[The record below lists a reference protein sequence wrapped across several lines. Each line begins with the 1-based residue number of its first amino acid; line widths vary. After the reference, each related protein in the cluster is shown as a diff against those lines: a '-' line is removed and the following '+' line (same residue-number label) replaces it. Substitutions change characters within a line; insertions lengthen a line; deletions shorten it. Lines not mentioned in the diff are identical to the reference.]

1 MSLTLPFFQVD
12 AFTAERFRGNPAAI
26 LATPDPLTDAQ
37 MLAIA
42 AENNLSETAFIRR
55 RPGTAVEYDIRWF
68 TPVMEMDLCGHATLA
83 SAAVVL
89 ERLEPKADRVVFHGQ
104 RGPLTVDKITL
115 PTGAP
120 GYQLDFPRDPLQP
133 VDNPALMAA
142 ITAAI
147 GIEPLGLLGMGRAV
161 ALLPDA
167 ASVDALTPDLAR
179 VAGLEPSWLAV
190 TAPGD
195 GAHGDV
201 DFVSRLFA
209 PREGI
214 PEDPVTGSL
223 HCMLMPYWS
232 GRLGRTKL
240 RARQL
245 SARRGDLWL
254 EDTGTRTLIA
264 GSAVFVIEGRISI

>member
-1 MSLTLPFFQVD
+1 MSHTLPFFQVD
-12 AFTAERFRGNPAAI
+12 AFTADRFRGNPAAI
-26 LATPDPLTDAQ
+26 VLVTDPLTDAQ

-42 AENNLSETAFIRR
+42 AENNLSETAFLRR
-55 RPGTAVEYDIRWF
+55 RPGTATEYDIRWF

-89 ERLEPKADRVVFHGQ
+89 ERLEPKAERVIFHGQ
-104 RGPLTVDKITL
+104 RGPLQVDKIAL
-115 PTGAP
+115 PNGTP
-120 GYQLDFPRDPLQP
+120 GYRLDFPRDPIQP
-133 VDNPALMAA
+133 LDNPALMAA

-147 GIEPLGLLGMGRAV
+147 GVEPLGLLGAGRAV

-167 ASVDALTPDLAR
+167 ASVEALTPDLAR
-179 VAGLEPSWLAV
+179 IAGLEPSWLAV

-195 GAHGDV
+195 GAHADV
-201 DFVSRLFA
+201 DFVSRMFA

-223 HCMLMPYWS
+223 HCMLMPYWA
-232 GRLGRTKL
+232 GRLGRNTL

-254 EDTGTRTLIA
+254 EDTGSRTLIA
-264 GSAVFVIEGRISI
+264 GAAVFVIEGRLAL